1 VYAVSVADAMIRAE
15 HADTVLVVGAEIHSK
30 GLDVSTNGRDVAV
43 LFGDG
48 AGAAVLTA
56 TEVNDPASDSHVL
69 STHLHADG
77 SFAEALWLPAPGMAY
92 DQFVTTEQI
101 DQGLHWPHMDG
112 RTVFTHAVRRMP
124 EVIQEALDANGVTSD
139 DVDVFVLHQAN
150 LRIIEAAASRLG
162 APAEKI
168 VNTIERTGNTTAATL
183 PICLDAAKRD
193 GRLQPGML
201 VAGAAFGS
209 GFTWGSMLVRW

>member
-1 VYAVSVADAMIRAE
+1 
-15 HADTVLVVGAEIHSK
+15 
-30 GLDVSTNGRDVAV
+30 
-43 LFGDG
+43 
-48 AGAAVLTA
+48 
-56 TEVNDPASDSHVL
+56 
-69 STHLHADG
+69 
-77 SFAEALWLPAPGMAY
+77 
-92 DQFVTTEQI
+92 
-101 DQGLHWPHMDG
+101 MDG